1 MANKR
6 EGKNKAA
13 SGRAAGGFIALPW
26 VVVDSPA
33 YLGLSMHARALLLE
47 VARQYVRDNNGRL
60 LMSRAYLLKRGWKSV
75 DMIQKAKTELQTA
88 GFVHQT
94 VQGHRPNKAS
104 WYAVTWQRLDRHP
117 DFDFGA
123 ERSFVHCAF
132 MHCAFMNNTP
142 LKYDVLRPS
151 GGTGKARIAP
161 PHGTADQ
168 SAGPPHGPITARF
181 MTRAVPPHGH
191 HLDKPSVAAGFGAV
205 C

>member
-6 EGKNKAA
+6 GGKNKAA

-47 VARQYVRDNNGRL
+47 VARQHVRDNNGRL
-60 LMSRAYLLKRGWKSV
+60 LMSRAFLLKRGWKSA
-75 DMIQKAKTELQTA
+75 DMIQKAKAELLTA
-88 GFVHQT
+88 GFVHLT

-104 WYAVTWQRLDRHP
+104 WYAVTWHRLDRHP

-123 ERSFVHCAF
+123 EQNFVHCAF
-132 MHCAFMNNTP
+132 VNNTP
-142 LKYDVLRPS
+142 LKNDVLSPS
-151 GGTGKARIAP
+151 GGTGQARIGP

-191 HLDKPSVAAGFGAV
+191 HLETPSVADQLQLKH
-205 C
+205 